1 MYEYTHDRLNSSVT
15 RLAAAPTNGPHCPAC
30 TAPIEGF
37 TTDRPGRH
45 TVVPCGCELGF
56 VRASDLEQEATADE

>member
-1 MYEYTHDRLNSSVT
+1 MYENTHDRLNSSVT

-37 TTDRPGRH
+37 T
-45 TVVPCGCELGF
+45 
-56 VRASDLEQEATADE
+56 ASDYTDFGQSGHYPVTPFDVASIA